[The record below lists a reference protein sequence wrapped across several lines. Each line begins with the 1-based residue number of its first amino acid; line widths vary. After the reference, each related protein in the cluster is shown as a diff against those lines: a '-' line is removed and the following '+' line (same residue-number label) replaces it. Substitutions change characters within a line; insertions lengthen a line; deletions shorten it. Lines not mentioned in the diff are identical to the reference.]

1 MLNLLYITNKP
12 EIASI
17 VETAGVNTVFVDLEV
32 LDKSKRQG
40 GMDTVQSHHT
50 IDDVRNISD
59 TLTKAQLLVRVNH
72 IHEDSRSEIESVIR
86 NGADIVMLPYFKTIE
101 EVQTFLKYVDG
112 KAKTCLLLETKEAAD
127 MIDDILMLD
136 DIDII
141 YIGLNDLHL
150 SYGMD
155 FMFQLLADGT
165 VEKLLQ
171 KIKAKGITAG
181 FGGIAR
187 LDAGMLPGSSILK
200 EHYRLGSS
208 MVIVSRSFCNTDIVT
223 DLDEVRKI
231 FESGI
236 KDLRNLEQECQN
248 ADAEYFEEN
257 RKLVVESTAKIVEII
272 RKKKLQQK

>member
-17 VETAGVNTVFVDLEV
+17 VEAAGVDTVFVDLEV
-32 LDKSKRQG
+32 LDKDKRQG

-50 IDDVRNISD
+50 IDDVKKISD

-72 IHEDSRSEIESVIR
+72 IYEDSQSEIDSVIR
-86 NGADIVMLPYFKTIE
+86 NGADIVMLPYFKTIT
-101 EVQTFLKYVDG
+101 EVQTFLQYVDG
-112 KAKTCLLLETKEAAD
+112 RAKTCLLLETREAAEI
-127 MIDDILMLD
+127 IDDILELEG
-136 DIDII
+136 IDII

-165 VEKLLQ
+165 VEKLLR
-171 KIKAKGITAG
+171 KIKSKGITAG

-223 DLDEVRKI
+223 DLDEVRAI

-236 KDLRNLEQECQN
+236 RDLRNLEQECEN

-257 RKLVVESTAKIVEII
+257 RKLVVENTSKIVEII
-272 RKKKLQQK
+272 RKNRNVI